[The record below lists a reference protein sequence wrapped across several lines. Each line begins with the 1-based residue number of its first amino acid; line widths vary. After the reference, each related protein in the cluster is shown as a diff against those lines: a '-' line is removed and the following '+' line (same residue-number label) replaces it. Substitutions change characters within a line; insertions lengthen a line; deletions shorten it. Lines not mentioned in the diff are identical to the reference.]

1 MYARHNVAHKNVA
14 FGVTRAGSLVP
25 VPVEP
30 LDLGCKEKLRACRFC
45 RKVKPGPGGGDQ
57 VPYLDGDATC
67 PRESAGWQ
75 CVGSSSDG
83 TALIAAAWHGD
94 VWRSVDSGVT
104 WSAWNTNSSDIVNR
118 WRSVASSATGD
129 QFVVV
134 GDDGI

>member
-1 MYARHNVAHKNVA
+1 MPLFGLVLVSVFLRLLNLVLWGPTWVALRLSGNVWVSDASA
-14 FGVTRAGSLVP
+14 TAIAMRP
-25 VPVEP
+25 VH
-30 LDLGCKEKLRACRFC
+30 
-45 RKVKPGPGGGDQ
+45 
-57 VPYLDGDATC
+57 
-67 PRESAGWQ
+67 ESAGWQ

>member
-1 MYARHNVAHKNVA
+1 MR
-14 FGVTRAGSLVP
+14 P
-25 VPVEP
+25 VH
-30 LDLGCKEKLRACRFC
+30 
-45 RKVKPGPGGGDQ
+45 
-57 VPYLDGDATC
+57 
-67 PRESAGWQ
+67 ESAGWQ

-104 WSAWNTNSSDIVNR
+104 WSAWNTNSSYPGSGTPHIVNR